1 MAQLR
6 EKQRGRRIPLTL
18 LTGAVSA
25 GVIFLGGCGGDDES
39 PRQADRAEI
48 EALVA
53 EINTAVA
60 ERDAAAWCSVFTPA
74 SVADTFGSP
83 ARCRTETEK
92 VIAGSDESR
101 RLRITGVAFEGEDA
115 ARVRFSG
122 TAGEANLTR
131 VDGEWYLD
139 LLQEVEVEPAPAG
152 GEGTGTP

>member
-1 MAQLR
+1 MVRPPGKKRGLR
-6 EKQRGRRIPLTL
+6 PPLIL
-18 LTGAVSA
+18 AGAMLA
-25 GVIFLGGCGGDDES
+25 GVAFLSGCGGDDGN

-60 ERDAAAWCSVFTPA
+60 ERDAAAWCAVFTPE

-83 ARCRTETEK
+83 ARCRAETEK
-92 VIAGSDESR
+92 VIAGSDQSR
-101 RLRITGVAFEGEDA
+101 RLQITGIAFEGDDA

-139 LLQEVEVEPAPAG
+139 LLQEVEVEPAPVG
-152 GEGTGTP
+152 EEGTGAP

>member
-1 MAQLR
+1 MVRLSRKERGLR
-6 EKQRGRRIPLTL
+6 LPLARL
-18 LTGAVSA
+18 SGAMLA
-25 GVIFLGGCGGDDES
+25 GAIWLSGCGGDDGS

-74 SVADTFGSP
+74 SVAETFGSP

-92 VIAGSDESR
+92 VIAGSDQSR
-101 RLRITGVAFEGEDA
+101 RLRITGVSFEGEDA

-152 GEGTGTP
+152 DEGTGAP

>member
-1 MAQLR
+1 MVQLSGK
-6 EKQRGRRIPLTL
+6 ERRPRLPLAL
-18 LTGAVSA
+18 LMGAMLV
-25 GVIFLGGCGGDDES
+25 GGIFLSGCGGDDES

-60 ERDAAAWCSVFTPA
+60 ERDAAAWCAVFTPE

-83 ARCRTETEK
+83 ARCRAETEK
-92 VIAGSDESR
+92 VIAGSDQSR
-101 RLRITGVAFEGEDA
+101 RLRITGIAFEGNDA

-131 VDGEWYLD
+131 VDGQWYLD

-152 GEGTGTP
+152 DEGAGAP

>member
-1 MAQLR
+1 MVQLSGK
-6 EKQRGRRIPLTL
+6 ERRLRLPLAL
-18 LTGAVSA
+18 LTGAMLV
-25 GVIFLGGCGGDDES
+25 GGIFLSGCGGDDES

-60 ERDAAAWCSVFTPA
+60 ERDAAAWCAVFTPE

-83 ARCRTETEK
+83 ARCRAETEK
-92 VIAGSDESR
+92 VIAGSDQSR
-101 RLRITGVAFEGEDA
+101 RLRITGIAFEGNDA

-131 VDGEWYLD
+131 VDGQWYLD

-152 GEGTGTP
+152 DEGAGAP

>member
-1 MAQLR
+1 MVQPSGK
-6 EKQRGRRIPLTL
+6 ERGPRLPLAL
-18 LTGAVSA
+18 LAGAILA
-25 GVIFLGGCGGDDES
+25 GAIFLSGCGSDDGS

-48 EALVA
+48 EVLVA

-60 ERDAAAWCSVFTPA
+60 ERDAAAWCAVFTPE

-83 ARCRTETEK
+83 ARCRAETEK
-92 VIAGSDESR
+92 VIAGSDQSR
-101 RLRITGVAFEGEDA
+101 RLRITGIAFEGDDA

-122 TAGEANLTR
+122 TASEANLTR

-152 GEGTGTP
+152 EEGTGAQ